1 MLRFGVK
8 VRPKVPTG
16 WAWQH
21 CNGALLETVPY
32 QQGAKKIP
40 TDALGTIHTLVL
52 DSVRPPRPESSNAS
66 MFRIRARGLEFD
78 VDQCCFAQEQLTG
91 PDPSGVPGSLIDY
104 PYD

>member
-1 MLRFGVK
+1 MLRFVVK
-8 VRPKVPTG
+8 VRPTILIY

-21 CNGALLETVPY
+21 VRRALLETVPY

-40 TDALGTIHTLVL
+40 TDALGIKHTLVL
-52 DSVRPPRPESSNAS
+52 DSVRPPRPESNNAS
-66 MFRIRARGLEFD
+66 QFRIRARGLEFD
-78 VDQCCFAQEQLTG
+78 VDQWCFAQEELTG

>member
-21 CNGALLETVPY
+21 CNGALLEIVPY
-32 QQGAKKIP
+32 QRGAKKIP
-40 TDALGTIHTLVL
+40 MDVLGTIHTLVI

-66 MFRIRARGLEFD
+66 MFRIRAWGLEFD
-78 VDQCCFAQEQLTG
+78 VDRCCFAQEQLAG
-91 PDPSGVPGSLIDY
+91 PDPSVVPGSLIDH
-104 PYD
+104 PYG

>member
-1 MLRFGVK
+1 MILIC
-8 VRPKVPTG
+8 

-21 CNGALLETVPY
+21 VRRALLELFRANKVRRKSRRTRWV
-32 QQGAKKIP
+32 QF
-40 TDALGTIHTLVL
+40 HTLVFK
-52 DSVRPPRPESSNAS
+52 SIRPPWPESNNAS
-66 MFRIRARGLEFD
+66 LFRILARGLEFD